1 MNPWLIGTL
10 ILVLLIVIGAFIFI
24 VIKGKD
30 DSSKPSSPTPS
41 PIFDQSE
48 MAEVKKGILTVM
60 WGDGY
65 NAMFDESGT
74 TGEELGTE
82 FNAAIWGG
90 ISYHLLTKY
99 GPKLKNIKVPAS
111 KQKAPPSNVHN
122 NPKIPTAINNYTW
135 WLANVYQPQGVTG
148 EASGF
153 AKCSQEILTTDAAY
167 ISKDANGRLMVGSEY
182 VGTVMDNMK
191 PCFIDSKFL
200 NESLDDIINQVNK
213 DLVLTS

>member
-1 MNPWLIGTL
+1 MNPWLIAT
-10 ILVLLIVIGAFIFI
+10 IVLLIITGALIFFL
-24 VIKGKD
+24 IKEKND
-30 DSSKPSSPTPS
+30 CNKPSKSTS
-41 PIFDQSE
+41 GLIFDQNE

-65 NAMFDESGT
+65 NAMFDEGGT
-74 TGEELGTE
+74 TAGELGNE
-82 FNAAIWGG
+82 FNVAIWAG

-99 GPKLKNIKVPAS
+99 GPKLKNIQVPTS
-111 KQKAPPSNVHN
+111 KQKAPPANIHN
-122 NPKIPTAINNYTW
+122 NPKIPTPINNYAW

-153 AKCSQEILTTDAAY
+153 VKCSQEILTTDSAY
-167 ISKDANGRLMVGSEY
+167 ISKDANGHLMVGSEY
-182 VGTVMDNMK
+182 VGTVMDDIK
-191 PCFIDSKFL
+191 PCFINSKYL